1 MDLKKM
7 IKVKR
12 VWLVGMLATFFFACS
27 SDEEELNVSND
38 FTISTQELIFDEQGG
53 SKSFSVESKGEVEV
67 TCAASWCKIEQMY
80 IQKQKYTVSLEPNPH
95 MDNRETT
102 INVRSGMIGKSIVV
116 RQSGTQGMQLIGEN
130 TYVVNVAGGDLD
142 VKLKATGEYQVAS
155 NGYWIREKGKVASGA
170 NESVLTLAISPN
182 TMPIDRKGVVTIVSG
197 NLTPLKITI
206 TQNKKEYAK
215 NASIAEGEAAEVARQ
230 IGLGWNLGNQFDSH
244 YNGISEETLWGN
256 PAVTQTTFDKL
267 AAAGFTAVRIPITW
281 MGQFGDGPA
290 YTIKESW
297 LGRIAEVVGYARNAG
312 LKAVINMHHDGADSA
327 WWLSIKDAAKN
338 DAENERIKTIYTSL
352 WSQIANKFKDY
363 GSFLI
368 FESMN
373 EIHDGG
379 WGWGDNRKDGGKQY
393 RILNEWNQ
401 LFVDAVREVG
411 GENLNRYLAV
421 TGYCA
426 DPDLTME
433 HLTLPN
439 DRVKNKLL
447 VAVHYYSP
455 YEYAI
460 NADFSEW
467 GHTADAKN
475 KPNYGNEED
484 LKKMFGKLKEKFVSK
499 GIPVYIGEMGSVHR
513 STERAESFRK
523 YYLEYVCKAA
533 RTYGMAPFYWDN
545 GTTGSGKE
553 NFGLF
558 NHGTGAFIN
567 NAEDVVYKM
576 VEGYFTDDE
585 LYTLDVVYNNA
596 PD

>member
-67 TCAASWCKIEQMY
+67 TCTASWCKIEQMY
-80 IQKQKYTVSLEPNPH
+80 IQKRKYTVSLEPNPH
-95 MDNRETT
+95 MDTRETT
-102 INVRSGMIGKSIVV
+102 INVKSGMIGKSIVV
-116 RQSGTQGMQLIGEN
+116 RQSGTQGIQLVGESA
-130 TYVVNVAGGDLD
+130 YVVNVTGGDLD
-142 VKLKATGEYQVAS
+142 IKLKATGEYQVAS

-197 NLTPLKITI
+197 NLTPLKIMI

-215 NASIAEGEAAEVARQ
+215 NASITEGEAAEVARQ
-230 IGLGWNLGNQFDSH
+230 IGLGWNLGNQFDSNN
-244 YNGISEETLWGN
+244 NGVSGETLWGN
-256 PAVTQTTFDKL
+256 PAVTQATFDKL

-338 DAENERIKTIYTSL
+338 DAENERIKTIYASL

-426 DPDLTME
+426 DPDLTMD
-433 HLTLPN
+433 HLVLPN

-513 STERAESFRK
+513 STVRAESFRK

-567 NAEDVVYKM
+567 NAEDIVYKM